1 MNQEIYW
8 YVYDQDTTF
17 NKVLKDIPN
26 EYFKDVKEEDLIEV
40 KSNNMLTT
48 FQGDVVDH
56 DDLISKYKRG
66 DRFMIQYKL
75 NFKKQ
80 EEYVTRDK
88 ISYLEMMY
96 FVYQQQKK
104 YD

>member
-26 EYFKDVKEEDLIEV
+26 EYFKDVKKEDLIEV

-96 FVYQQQKK
+96 FVY
-104 YD
+104 